1 MSVSNI
7 FKKNQI
13 KNANFVFEEDGDIYF
28 EDIED
33 SDFDEELL
41 GFEKKV
47 KEFNEKKHS
56 KLNKDF
62 ENNLNNSYNISDN
75 EQNLSKEE
83 HSLEED
89 KNALRESK
97 NNFDIGNIYFKDY
110 NDEKVVSEVSSIDE
124 VTYSEESNKDMYTN
138 KDFYELDISYQPD
151 RENILK
157 SIYEEGSSEKI
168 DVDADVSM
176 KKVKLKDI
184 FETINKSNKF

>member
-47 KEFNEKKHS
+47 KEFNEKKYS
-56 KLNKDF
+56 RLNKDF

-124 VTYSEESNKDMYTN
+124 VTSPEESNKDMYTN